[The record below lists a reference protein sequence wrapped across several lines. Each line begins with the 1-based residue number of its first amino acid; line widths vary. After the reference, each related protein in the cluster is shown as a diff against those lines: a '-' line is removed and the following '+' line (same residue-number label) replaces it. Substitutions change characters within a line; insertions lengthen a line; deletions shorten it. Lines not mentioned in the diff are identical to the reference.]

1 MDGIGSLV
9 VDVVEGW
16 LIAEASG
23 GVVTQIP
30 EDGLID
36 ISSTPLKIQNNLI
49 GVTPKNKRKCDIYG
63 TSLPM

>member
-1 MDGIGSLV
+1 MEGSGSLV

-36 ISSTPLKIQNNLI
+36 ISSTPLKI
-49 GVTPKNKRKCDIYG
+49 
-63 TSLPM
+63 